1 MPFLGG
7 PYQAWGQALGT
18 RSLVFWL
25 MSRRSLIS
33 ARSGIGWLGTVLKIG
48 LLSSPGLRWLWDA
61 RLDASRK
68 FQTNLWH
75 LVKICDFRVMTS
87 NSWRSI
93 VNYGYWASRCFTT
106 RDPFLTH
113 GTYIVEQQ
121 PPALFAWSKQ
131 TDMGR
136 EKGKNLFLF
145 TALEMPE

>member
-1 MPFLGG
+1 
-7 PYQAWGQALGT
+7 
-18 RSLVFWL
+18 

-121 PPALFAWSKQ
+121 PPALL
-131 TDMGR
+131 GR
-136 EKGKNLFLF
+136 NRQIWGERRVKISFYSQRWKCPNKS
-145 TALEMPE
+145 ALEQSLNVRPQKNWISLARR